1 MSANGIVA
9 FNCCGIELA
18 SSTSQTLQMRRRHQ
32 CASPS
37 ELTSIRKT
45 AVCDMGDGS
54 PCFDL
59 AHVRT
64 GRHSVFKD
72 DVLEQR
78 QDKGADGPWL
88 ALQIGPWA
96 WLGLPIEQWW

>member
-1 MSANGIVA
+1 
-9 FNCCGIELA
+9 
-18 SSTSQTLQMRRRHQ
+18 
-32 CASPS
+32 
-37 ELTSIRKT
+37 
-45 AVCDMGDGS
+45 MGDGS

-96 WLGLPIEQWW
+96 WLGLPMEQLR